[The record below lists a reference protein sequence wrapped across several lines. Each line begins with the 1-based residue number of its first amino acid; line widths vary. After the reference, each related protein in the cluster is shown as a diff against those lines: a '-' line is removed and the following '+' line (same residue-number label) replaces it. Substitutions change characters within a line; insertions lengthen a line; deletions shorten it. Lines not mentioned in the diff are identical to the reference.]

1 MLNKC
6 INCCKWITCINTSEN
21 KNNCKNFKFKR
32 MEIKYERKEKYEK
45 RKRNKK
51 SNKTIM

>member
-1 MLNKC
+1 MIKKC
-6 INCCKWITCINTSEN
+6 INCCKWITCNSASSDKYNCEN
-21 KNNCKNFKFKR
+21 FNFKR
-32 MEIKYERKEKYEK
+32 IKYERKEEYEK

>member
-6 INCCKWITCINTSEN
+6 INCCKWITCSNGT
-21 KNNCKNFKFKR
+21 KNNCKDFKFER
-32 MEIKYERKEKYEK
+32 IEIKNERKEKYEK

-51 SNKTIM
+51 SN

>member
-6 INCCKWITCINTSEN
+6 INCCKWITCINASSK
-21 KNNCKNFKFKR
+21 KNNCEDFKFKR
-32 MEIKYERKEKYEK
+32 IKYERKEKYEK

-51 SNKTIM
+51 SN

>member
-6 INCCKWITCINTSEN
+6 INCSKWITCNNDIKEN
-21 KNNCKNFKFKR
+21 CEDFKFKR
-32 MEIKYERKEKYEK
+32 IKIKYERKEEYEK

-51 SNKTIM
+51 SN

>member
-6 INCCKWITCINTSEN
+6 INCCKWITCKDSSNS
-21 KNNCKNFKFKR
+21 KNNCEDFEFKR
-32 MEIKYERKEKYEK
+32 IEYERKDNYEK

-51 SNKTIM
+51 DN

>member
-6 INCCKWITCINTSEN
+6 INCSKWITCKNNSEN
-21 KNNCKNFKFKR
+21 KIDCEDFKFKR
-32 MEIKYERKEKYEK
+32 IEIKYERKEEYEK

-51 SNKTIM
+51 SN

>member
-6 INCCKWITCINTSEN
+6 INCCKWITCNKNI
-21 KNNCKNFKFKR
+21 KNNCEDFKFKR
-32 MEIKYERKEKYEK
+32 IKIKYERKEEYEK

-51 SNKTIM
+51 SN

>member
-6 INCCKWITCINTSEN
+6 INCSKWITCKNNSEN
-21 KNNCKNFKFKR
+21 KIDCEDFKFKR
-32 MEIKYERKEKYEK
+32 IEYERKDNYEK

-51 SNKTIM
+51 DN

>member
-6 INCCKWITCINTSEN
+6 INCCKWITCKDSSSS
-21 KNNCKNFKFKR
+21 KNNCEDFKFKR
-32 MEIKYERKEKYEK
+32 IEYERKDNYEK

-51 SNKTIM
+51 DN